1 MAWKIPVASQSYE
14 WDAEK
19 SKYPMTPLFDFAARV
34 STIAT
39 PDDVLLLMCRSGG
52 RSAIG
57 INMLAQAGFKNVYNI
72 IDGMEGDTIDDPNEV
87 FTSGSIWSMAGKTQ
101 GCRGRLK

>member
-52 RSAIG
+52 RTAIG